1 MVKGL
6 SHIVYV
12 ANSGEIFTRTVNFYK
27 AFGFKVLNAPSQ
39 ADREDDEGKETWLK
53 LAANEHAMTS
63 DIVIRLIL
71 RITAEPRPRPDSDQD
86 WSLNESALALSIFDV
101 GVLYS
106 NHGMKQPDSILIFY
120 LLVGSKSPIGYFG
133 MSLSR

>member
-12 ANSGEIFTRTVNFYK
+12 ANSGDIFTRTVEFYK
-27 AFGFKVLNAPSQ
+27 AFGFKSINAPSQ
-39 ADREDDEGKETWLK
+39 PDELETDGKETWLK
-53 LAANEHAMTS
+53 LTANEHAMTS

-71 RITAEPRPRPDSDQD
+71 RVTAESRPRPDSDQD

-101 GVLYS
+101 GVPYS
-106 NHGMKQPDSILIFY
+106 VNGMKHR
-120 LLVGSKSPIGYFG
+120 
-133 MSLSR
+133 SLY